1 MWPSILVPIVLFF
14 TLSVFVASS
23 LSETAIKGIQKK

>member
-14 TLSVFVASS
+14 TLSVFVAGS